1 MLQTNDNPLPKLGSE
16 ALSEL
21 PGNCPF
27 SGALQKGP
35 GMMIEGLGEEEW
47 GQPQTHRGR
56 KGPCGQYHTGSNCL
70 RERPRAALNGQ
81 SEFFSL
87 CGWKQRG

>member
-47 GQPQTHRGR
+47 G
-56 KGPCGQYHTGSNCL
+56 
-70 RERPRAALNGQ
+70 
-81 SEFFSL
+81 
-87 CGWKQRG
+87 